1 MTPKER
7 VRANIYK
14 TLLEEEKRKNKRKS
28 LFSLSLFVLGM
39 FTSSTY
45 QMLFKETNIN
55 SMDKYVIN
63 RNVSEKFLDKNDITL
78 DHIFQTQ
85 CLMIK
90 SRNKYRRFIRIRCTD
105 LVEENKWESF

>member
-45 QMLFKETNIN
+45 QMLFKEANLN

-78 DHIFQTQ
+78 DHIFSDSMFDDKKVEINTE
-85 CLMIK
+85 
-90 SRNKYRRFIRIRCTD
+90 D
-105 LVEENKWESF
+105 LFGLDVQI

>member
-45 QMLFKETNIN
+45 QMLFKDINLN

-78 DHIFQTQ
+78 DHIFSDSMFDDKKVEINTE
-85 CLMIK
+85 
-90 SRNKYRRFIRIRCTD
+90 D
-105 LVEENKWESF
+105 LFGLDVQI

>member
-63 RNVSEKFLDKNDITL
+63 KNVSEKFLDKNDITL
-78 DHIFQTQ
+78 DHIFSDSMFDDKKVEINTE
-85 CLMIK
+85 
-90 SRNKYRRFIRIRCTD
+90 D
-105 LVEENKWESF
+105 LFGLDVQI

>member
-45 QMLFKETNIN
+45 QILFKDTSLN

-78 DHIFQTQ
+78 DHIFSDSMFDDKKVEINTE
-85 CLMIK
+85 
-90 SRNKYRRFIRIRCTD
+90 D
-105 LVEENKWESF
+105 LFGLDVQI

>member
-45 QMLFKETNIN
+45 QMLFKDTSLN

-78 DHIFQTQ
+78 DHIFSDSMFDDKKVEINTE
-85 CLMIK
+85 
-90 SRNKYRRFIRIRCTD
+90 D
-105 LVEENKWESF
+105 LFGLDVQI

>member
-45 QMLFKETNIN
+45 QMLFKETSLN

-78 DHIFQTQ
+78 DHIFSDSMFDDKKVEINTE
-85 CLMIK
+85 
-90 SRNKYRRFIRIRCTD
+90 D
-105 LVEENKWESF
+105 LFGLDVQI

>member
-39 FTSSTY
+39 FTSLTY
-45 QMLFKETNIN
+45 QMLFKDTNLN

-78 DHIFQTQ
+78 DHIFSDSMFDDKKVEINTE
-85 CLMIK
+85 
-90 SRNKYRRFIRIRCTD
+90 D
-105 LVEENKWESF
+105 LFGLDVQI

>member
-1 MTPKER
+1 M
-7 VRANIYK
+7 
-14 TLLEEEKRKNKRKS
+14 EEEKRKNKRKS

-45 QMLFKETNIN
+45 QILFKDTSLN

-78 DHIFQTQ
+78 DHIFSDSMFDDKKVEINTE
-85 CLMIK
+85 
-90 SRNKYRRFIRIRCTD
+90 D
-105 LVEENKWESF
+105 LFGLDVQI

>member
-39 FTSSTY
+39 FISSTY

-78 DHIFQTQ
+78 DHIFSDSMFDDKKVEINTE
-85 CLMIK
+85 
-90 SRNKYRRFIRIRCTD
+90 D
-105 LVEENKWESF
+105 LFGLDVQI

>member
-45 QMLFKETNIN
+45 QMLFKERNIN

-78 DHIFQTQ
+78 DHIFSDSMFDDKKVEINTE
-85 CLMIK
+85 
-90 SRNKYRRFIRIRCTD
+90 D
-105 LVEENKWESF
+105 LFGLDVQI

>member
-45 QMLFKETNIN
+45 QMLFKETKLN

-78 DHIFQTQ
+78 DHIFSDSMFDDKKVEINTE
-85 CLMIK
+85 
-90 SRNKYRRFIRIRCTD
+90 D
-105 LVEENKWESF
+105 LFGLDVQI

>member
-45 QMLFKETNIN
+45 P
-55 SMDKYVIN
+55 
-63 RNVSEKFLDKNDITL
+63 
-78 DHIFQTQ
+78 
-85 CLMIK
+85 
-90 SRNKYRRFIRIRCTD
+90 
-105 LVEENKWESF
+105 

>member
-45 QMLFKETNIN
+45 QILFKDTSLN

-78 DHIFQTQ
+78 DHIFSDSMFDDKKVEINTE
-85 CLMIK
+85 
-90 SRNKYRRFIRIRCTD
+90 D
-105 LVEENKWESF
+105 LFVLDVHI

>member
-45 QMLFKETNIN
+45 QILFKDTSLN

-78 DHIFQTQ
+78 DHIFSDSMFDDKKVEINTE
-85 CLMIK
+85 
-90 SRNKYRRFIRIRCTD
+90 D
-105 LVEENKWESF
+105 LFGLDIQI